1 MGMTRENSLKINH
14 LRKNFKSH
22 LNDPLNTICCLLH
35 MNSSC
40 EHLDSLFCLH
50 VSSKLKI
57 SSLLCCVVLIMY
69 KLFLKRKI
77 WYKYMRRCIRMG
89 IQAVLRKT
97 CFRFHVGLFKLLEGT
112 DLIINYE
119 NLVVFNVMNKE
130 PKKRNLSN
138 YLNKFSC

>member
-40 EHLDSLFCLH
+40 EHLDILFCLH
-50 VSSKLKI
+50 ASSKLKI
-57 SSLLCCVVLIMY
+57 PSLLCCVVLMMY

-77 WYKYMRRCIRMG
+77 WYIYMRRNVWMRM
-89 IQAVLRKT
+89 QAEFRK
-97 CFRFHVGLFKLLEGT
+97 
-112 DLIINYE
+112 
-119 NLVVFNVMNKE
+119 LVF
-130 PKKRNLSN
+130 
-138 YLNKFSC
+138 FSCRYSQVTLVTFMNELRNRL